1 MVLLMA
7 LQDIPYNWKFFF
19 EVENLQLQG
28 KPLFAIDV
36 SVVDLS
42 CKHKRIY
49 PGIAL
54 WLAESRECYHLQ
66 QFPL

>member
-7 LQDIPYNWKFFF
+7 LQDIPYNWKIFF

-36 SVVDLS
+36 SVVDFVL
-42 CKHKRIY
+42 
-49 PGIAL
+49 
-54 WLAESRECYHLQ
+54 
-66 QFPL
+66 